1 MIGAKPTIT
10 SHRATPLVQAN
21 AGEILDSFSDFRRRR
36 WHPANFRGRSVSS
49 ALPCMSF
56 HERVEGAAGTFQ
68 RGKVSVSITQSGN
81 DFQKLRCKSPT
92 YNREKL
98 RSAQQAWM
106 YSRNQTT
113 IASASKHRQPTFLHP
128 TRRSNGK
135 ARKSKGD
142 SCGGAKCFGCFGAV
156 WEVLRKG
163 RSGFRPRATPA
174 KRLNLLI
181 RSSASTLQ
189 VFHFIGRFD
198 ALLRAA
204 REPG

>member
-1 MIGAKPTIT
+1 MIGARPTIT

-21 AGEILDSFSDFRRRR
+21 AGEILDSFSDFRCRR

-68 RGKVSVSITQSGN
+68 RGKVSVSILQSGN
-81 DFQKLRCKSPT
+81 AFQKLRCNSATHSRGK
-92 YNREKL
+92 R

-113 IASASKHRQPTFLHP
+113 IASALKHRQLVFLHP
-128 TRRSNGK
+128 TDVSNEEAK
-135 ARKSKGD
+135 QNARLNENNP
-142 SCGGAKCFGCFGAV
+142 CGRGFEIF
-156 WEVLRKG
+156 RKK
-163 RSGFRPRATPA
+163 RSGFRQEAPASKRRSLTPS

-181 RSSASTLQ
+181 PLPASTLQ
-189 VFHFIGRFD
+189 VFQFI
-198 ALLRAA
+198 
-204 REPG
+204 